1 MKYSIPKAFAGA
13 LPFIVLSVLTG
24 VIYFNTLH
32 NDFIFDDLPLIQS
45 SRILPSLDNPRSIIS
60 VFTQKGGYRPIRT
73 LSYAIDYRIS
83 GLNPVSYHISNII
96 YHTITAIFVYLVTL
110 SIVSNRKS
118 ALFAAILFAVHP
130 VHTDSVAYLAGSRD
144 ILSGLFFFMG
154 FYCFLTYR
162 KTNRLIF
169 APLTMIAYLLSIGSK
184 EIGVT
189 LPALFLVFDLVNQIP
204 PVKKGLGPPLL
215 SSLAG
220 ALKST
225 VKRYPYFYGFFLA
238 GALTFSYYKVFIN
251 SPSHQY
257 VYYGDSMWVTFL
269 TVGRILVHY
278 MQLLLF
284 PVNLVADYSYNAF
297 PLSVSLFE
305 WSTLSSFL
313 LLAGIG
319 VFIIRMITRKKW
331 IAFGGIWF
339 FVTLLPVCHIIPHHE
354 LLAEHYLYIPSY
366 GFFLIAATALT
377 ELLQGKRVV
386 PLTLF
391 IVASV
396 IILFSVRTVD
406 RNRDWKDSMTLW
418 GKTVKTVPA
427 CARAQNNLG
436 VEYLVAQQY
445 TKAVEHLTAAIEI
458 KPDYAEAYN
467 NIGLVYKGKG
477 LYDRAI
483 DFFTK
488 AIMLRKS
495 YYDSVYNL
503 ANTFDNKGNYGQSIH
518 LYNQLV
524 KKKPNAATIYNNLGI
539 AYQRKGQFE
548 LAREQYEKAVMLDP
562 GDFEARNN
570 LGVWYYSSGMYD
582 KAAREFEQILEEN
595 PDRIEIRCNL
605 GSAYSNLKLYDK
617 AIAEYRKVLRANPR
631 SVEAMNN
638 LGTAYKDQGLYDQ
651 AIESFEQV
659 LEINPQLAIPHLN
672 LATVYL
678 NKKKDPPKA
687 LYHFE
692 RAMEIEPDFPN
703 IDSLRKTFE
712 ELKKEEPAT

>member
-1 MKYSIPKAFAGA
+1 MLKNSIPKALTGA
-13 LPFIVLSVLTG
+13 LPFIVLSILTG

-32 NDFIFDDLPLIQS
+32 NGFVFDDLPLIQGS
-45 SRILPSLDNPRSIIS
+45 KILPSLDNPRSIIS
-60 VFTQKGGYRPIRT
+60 VFTQKKGYRPVRT
-73 LSYAIDYRIS
+73 LSYAIDYHIS
-83 GLNPVSYHISNII
+83 GLNPISYHISNII
-96 YHTITAIFVYLVTL
+96 YHTITAFFVYLVTL
-110 SIVSNRKS
+110 SMVSNRIS
-118 ALFAAILFAVHP
+118 ALCAAILFAVHP
-130 VHTDSVAYLAGSRD
+130 VQTDSVAYLAGRRD

-154 FYCFLTYR
+154 FYGFLTYR

-169 APLTMIAYLLSIGSK
+169 APLIMIAYLLSIGSK

-189 LPALFLVFDLVNQIP
+189 LPALFFIFDLVNQTLP
-204 PVKKGLGPPLL
+204 GKKGLNPRPL
-215 SSLAG
+215 SSLTG
-220 ALKST
+220 AIKST
-225 VKRYPYFYGFFLA
+225 VIKHPYFYGFFVT
-238 GALTFSYYKVFIN
+238 GALAFSYYKVFIN

-257 VYYGDSMWVTFL
+257 AYYGDSIWVTFL

-278 MQLLLF
+278 IQLLLF
-284 PVNLVADYSYNAF
+284 PVNLVADYSYDAF

-313 LLAGIG
+313 LLVGIG
-319 VFIIRMITRKKW
+319 VFIITMITRKKW

-339 FVTLLPVCHIIPHHE
+339 FVTLLPVCHLIPHHE

-366 GFFLIAATALT
+366 GFFLMVAIAITA
-377 ELLQGKRVV
+377 LLQGKRYV

-391 IVASV
+391 LFASV
-396 IILFSVRTVD
+396 IILLSVRTFD

-436 VEYLVAQQY
+436 VEYLFAQKY
-445 TKAVEHLTAAIEI
+445 TEAIEHLSAAIQI

-467 NIGLVYKGKG
+467 NMGLVYKGKG

-483 DFFTK
+483 GFFTK

-503 ANTFDNKGNYGQSIH
+503 ANTFGDKENYDQAIH
-518 LYNQLV
+518 LYKQLV
-524 KKKPNAATIYNNLGI
+524 KKNPNSAKIHSNLGI
-539 AYQRKGQFE
+539 AYQRTGQFE
-548 LAREQYEKAVMLDP
+548 LAREHYEKAVMLDP
-562 GDFEARNN
+562 GDLEARNN
-570 LGVWYYSSGMYD
+570 LGVWYYSRGMYD
-582 KAAREFEQILEEN
+582 KAAQEFEQILEGN

-617 AIAEYRKVLRANPR
+617 AIAEYKEVLRINPL

-651 AIESFEQV
+651 AIESFEKV

-678 NKKKDPPKA
+678 SKKKDTQKA

-692 RAMEIEPDFPN
+692 KAMEIEPDFPN
-703 IDSLRKTFE
+703 IESLKKTFE
-712 ELKKEEPAT
+712 ELKKKEP

>member
-1 MKYSIPKAFAGA
+1 MKYSIPKALTGA
-13 LPFIVLSVLTG
+13 VPFIVLSIFTL

-45 SRILPSLDNPRSIIS
+45 SKTLPALDNPRSIIS
-60 VFTQKGGYRPIRT
+60 VFTQKKGYRPIRT
-73 LSYAIDYRIS
+73 LSYAIDYHIS
-83 GLNPVSYHISNII
+83 GLNPTSYHISNII

-110 SIVSNRKS
+110 SIVSSRIS
-118 ALFAAILFAVHP
+118 ALCAAALFAVHP
-130 VHTDSVAYLAGSRD
+130 VHTDSVAYLAGRRD

-154 FYCFLTYR
+154 FYGFLTYR

-184 EIGVT
+184 EMGVT
-189 LPALFLVFDLVNQIP
+189 LPALFFICDLVNQISP
-204 PVKKGLGPPLL
+204 GKKGLGPRPL

-220 ALKST
+220 AMKST
-225 VKRYPYFYGFFLA
+225 VKQHPYFYGFFLT
-238 GALTFSYYKVFIN
+238 GALAFSYYKVFIN

-257 VYYGDSMWVTFL
+257 AYYGDSMWVTFL

-278 MQLLLF
+278 IQLLLF
-284 PVNLVADYSYNAF
+284 PVNLVADYSFDAF
-297 PLSVSLFE
+297 PLSASLFE
-305 WSTLSSFL
+305 WSTLSSFVL
-313 LLAGIG
+313 LVGIA

-354 LLAEHYLYIPSY
+354 LLAEHYLYLPSY
-366 GFFLIAATALT
+366 GFFLIAALLFT
-377 ELLQGKRVV
+377 ELLQEKRYL
-386 PLTLF
+386 PLTLS
-391 IVASV
+391 IIISV
-396 IILFSVRTVD
+396 IILLSVRTVD
-406 RNRDWKDSMTLW
+406 RNRDWRDSMTLW

-436 VEYLVAQQY
+436 VEYLYAKKY
-445 TKAVEHLTAAIEI
+445 AEAIEHLTAAIEI

-467 NIGLVYKGKG
+467 NMGLVYKEKG
-477 LYDRAI
+477 LYDGAI

-488 AIMLRKS
+488 AIMLRKP

-503 ANTFDNKGNYGQSIH
+503 ANTFENKGNYDQSIQI
-518 LYNQLV
+518 YKQLV
-524 KKKPNAATIYNNLGI
+524 KKKPDSAKIHNNLGI

-548 LAREQYEKAVMLDP
+548 LAREHYGKAVMLDP

-570 LGVWYYSSGMYD
+570 LGVWYYSRGMYD
-582 KAAREFEQILEEN
+582 KAVQEFEQILESN

-605 GSAYSNLKLYDK
+605 GTAYSNLKLYDK
-617 AIAEYRKVLRANPR
+617 AIEEYKEVLRINPR
-631 SVEAMNN
+631 SVEAINN

-651 AIESFEQV
+651 AIESFEKV

-678 NKKKDPPKA
+678 NKKKDTKKA

-692 RAMEIEPDFPN
+692 RAMEIEPYFPN
-703 IDSLRKTFE
+703 IDSLRKTFQ
-712 ELKKEEPAT
+712 ELKSKEP